1 MTRIDLKD
9 STMDAVAKMSGGNFG
24 AMEALIRTLQEGEK
38 IDPDDV
44 MSGLGSI
51 LMLDTLGIYGT
62 DIYVLYSDICNKDLA
77 KTIAVIRSVQLG
89 FFKSPLLKEAC
100 SRQDYSG
107 RNIVPVDE
115 LYLKVK
121 SVQPNFDLQDGVLH
135 NGR

>member
-1 MTRIDLKD
+1 MSRILGTD
-9 STMDAVAKMSGGNFG
+9 STMSAVAKMVEGNMG
-24 AMEALIRTLQEGEK
+24 AMEPLVRMLQEGRK
-38 IDPDDV
+38 IDPDDGL
-44 MSGLGSI
+44 SGLSSI
-51 LMLDTLGIYGT
+51 LMLDTIGIYGT

-89 FFKSPLLKEAC
+89 FFSSGLLKKAC
-100 SRQDYSG
+100 SYQDYSG

-135 NGR
+135 KGR